1 MGSGLNH
8 CEEVP
13 VVLTP
18 PAQLLGRTTPR
29 RMPESRAGYS
39 PHVTDDPTPTGPP
52 APPPTVPAAEQTT
65 RPRAS
70 NGAVGWVIAAVVVL
84 VLAVAGGLLTAW
96 IVANMRAVPGPIAGA
111 SPTPGHVVSSAPPA
125 SCSCIPSVAPTD
137 APRRTPTAP
146 PTAEVTLPPFTY
158 VVQPGD
164 HLVNIANLYGVSVQD
179 ILDLNGMTN
188 PNKIQVGQQLLIPG
202 YGNPPPTKPPKK

>member
-1 MGSGLNH
+1 M
-8 CEEVP
+8 
-13 VVLTP
+13 
-18 PAQLLGRTTPR
+18 AQAP
-29 RMPESRAGYS
+29 SGYS
-39 PHVTDDPTPTGPP
+39 PVVSDEVTPSSPPTPPLPSTSADSEPKS
-52 APPPTVPAAEQTT
+52 
-65 RPRAS
+65 RRS

-84 VLAVAGGLLTAW
+84 ALAVAGGLFTAW
-96 IVANMRAVPGPIAGA
+96 IVANMKAVPGPVAGA
-111 SPTPGHVVSSAPPA
+111 SPTPAHVTSSAKPSIAPGA
-125 SCSCIPSVAPTD
+125 SLLPTD
-137 APRRTPTAP
+137 APRFTHTPP

-188 PNKIQVGQQLLIPG
+188 PNKLQVGQTLLIPG